1 MGYIS
6 MSYENLDLNLI
17 KVFVAVCE
25 NGGIV
30 SASKKLFISQPA
42 VTMSI
47 KKLESI
53 IDCKL
58 FVRLPRGIKLSPEGE
73 CFFDYCKGALNQIK
87 LGLTEFENFNLLK
100 TGTLT
105 IGAPHDV
112 VEFLLMPKIQKF
124 LEIYP
129 NININFVETITKR
142 LPNYILRGDID
153 IAFLEDKTF
162 GTDFDCFGHKELE
175 NVFFKPKTLNLCD
188 KNKLFDEKI
197 AIYKKESGNNLALQK
212 LCDENNL
219 TLNVKYT
226 ASNFDTLEKMCEMQ
240 NCLGFAPKKYIN
252 TNKFDIVKTDYKI
265 QNTQINVCFPKKQ
278 NLSSACRKFIEFL
291 NNN

>member
-1 MGYIS
+1 MN
-6 MSYENLDLNLI
+6 YENFDLNLI
-17 KVFVAVCE
+17 RVFVAVCE

-30 SASKKLFISQPA
+30 SASKKLYISQPA

-53 IDCKL
+53 VGCKL

-112 VEFLLMPKIQKF
+112 IEFLLMPKIQKF
-124 LEIYP
+124 LEVYP

-153 IAFLEDKTF
+153 IAFLEDKTISEEYESW
-162 GTDFDCFGHKELE
+162 KLEELE
-175 NVFFKPKTLNLCD
+175 NVCFKPK
-188 KNKLFDEKI
+188 KI
-197 AIYKKESGNNLALQK
+197 NI
-212 LCDENNL
+212 
-219 TLNVKYT
+219 
-226 ASNFDTLEKMCEMQ
+226 
-240 NCLGFAPKKYIN
+240 
-252 TNKFDIVKTDYKI
+252 
-265 QNTQINVCFPKKQ
+265 
-278 NLSSACRKFIEFL
+278 
-291 NNN
+291 